1 MNGVLHFSVLDGW
14 WVEGYKKDAGWM
26 LPMERTFEDQRRQD
40 ELDAES
46 IYTIIE
52 EEIAPAYYNKDENG
66 VSSQWIGYIKNS
78 IAEVASNFTT
88 KRMIEDYQN
97 RFYDKLDKRS
107 HELMDN
113 NYSEARQIA
122 AWKRRVSRHWDSLRI
137 VEAKTY
143 DVSKEAIVTG
153 EHYKSEAVIDLGE
166 LTVDDIGVEMIVART
181 IVDNNPVDLIEVLP
195 LTYIRSQDNKAYYGT
210 ELYPQKTGSFDVA
223 IRVYASNPKLPNR
236 MDFALV
242 KWS

>member
-40 ELDAES
+40 ELDAET

-66 VSSQWIGYIKNS
+66 VSSQWMGYVKNS

-88 KRMIEDYQN
+88 KRMIEDYQS
-97 RFYDKLDKRS
+97 RFYDKLNERS

-113 NYSEARQIA
+113 NYSQARSIA
-122 AWKRRVSRHWDSLRI
+122 AWKRRVSRHWDTMCI

-166 LTVDDIGVEMIVART
+166 LTVDDIGVEMVVART
-181 IVDNNPVDLIEVLP
+181 IVDNNPVDLIEVSP
-195 LTYIRSQDNKAYYGT
+195 Y
-210 ELYPQKTGSFDVA
+210 
-223 IRVYASNPKLPNR
+223 
-236 MDFALV
+236 
-242 KWS
+242 